1 MLPVASDSGLDP
13 GLDPGQGLDPGLD
26 PGHGLDPGVGLN
38 PGRDLDLDLDPGL
51 DPVGGTQLLLHLRLR
66 GLATVRG
73 LRAGSGGQGLVSPV

>member
-13 GLDPGQGLDPGLD
+13 GLDPSQGLDPGLD

-38 PGRDLDLDLDPGL
+38 PGRDLDPGL

-73 LRAGSGGQGLVSPV
+73 LRAGSGGEGLVSPV

>member
-1 MLPVASDSGLDP
+1 MASDS
-13 GLDPGQGLDPGLD
+13 GLDPGLD

-38 PGRDLDLDLDPGL
+38 PGRDLDPGL

-73 LRAGSGGQGLVSPV
+73 LRAGSGVKVWFHLYELVHAD